1 MQMVKRNFEWVSEKV
16 QVKERLFYHIIKS
29 GKSSTKDDFIIVI
42 TRTGR
47 NKADV
52 LFCPAAPG
60 VLGQRQSG
68 GFNGLHLWHGS
79 LWKNQEGVLLL
90 RHPLLPESHL
100 GTQGSRRD
108 SPHQGRI
115 WRWGFLC
122 DSWSVSCPHLCII
135 RPIVIFIF
143 LFTSGD
149 GVPTVFVAVAGRSN
163 GLGPVMSGNT
173 VYPVINCPPLT
184 PDWGAQDV
192 WSSLRMPSGEL
203 SGPPL
208 PAMCVF
214 VKFNIHGCDWASF
227 PLAGLGCSTI
237 LSPDAAAQFAAQIF
251 GLNDHLVWG
260 KLRASMLNTWTSLKL
275 ADQKLQ
281 ACSL

>member
-16 QVKERLFYHIIKS
+16 QVKETFLPLHFIIKS
-29 GKSSTKDDFIIVI
+29 GKSSAKDDFIIVI

-60 VLGQRQSG
+60 VIGQRQSG

-90 RHPLLPESHL
+90 RHSLLPESHL

-108 SPHQGRI
+108 SPHQGRV

-122 DSWSVSCPHLCII
+122 DSGSVSCPHLCII

-173 VYPVINCPPLT
+173 AYPVINCPPLT

-203 SGPPL
+203 SAPP
-208 PAMCVF
+208 PSCYVCF
-214 VKFNIHGCDWASF
+214 C
-227 PLAGLGCSTI
+227 
-237 LSPDAAAQFAAQIF
+237 
-251 GLNDHLVWG
+251 
-260 KLRASMLNTWTSLKL
+260 
-275 ADQKLQ
+275 
-281 ACSL
+281 